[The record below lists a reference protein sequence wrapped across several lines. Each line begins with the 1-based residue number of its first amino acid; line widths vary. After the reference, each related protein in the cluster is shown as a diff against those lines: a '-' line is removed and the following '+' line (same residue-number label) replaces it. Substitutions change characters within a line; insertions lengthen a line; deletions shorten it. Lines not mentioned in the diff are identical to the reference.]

1 MKPNVSKSKPNVSLA
16 KCFGELVAFLQIQI
30 AAVFSIKGEKKGKG
44 ERGKEKFVS
53 LSILGVQCFPNI
65 FIAPSCARRAA
76 PPSAGCR
83 GREATLPRA
92 RESGS
97 SDLNVRKRRT
107 VSA

>member
-1 MKPNVSKSKPNVSLA
+1 M
-16 KCFGELVAFLQIQI
+16 AFLQTQI
-30 AAVFSIKGEKKGKG
+30 TAVFSIKGGKKGKG

-65 FIAPSCARRAA
+65 FSAPSCAYGAA
-76 PPSAGCR
+76 PRSARCR
-83 GREATLPRA
+83 GREATSPRA

-107 VSA
+107 ISA